1 MKFILAVSD
10 DNKIAIGNRLP
21 WRISHDMKWF
31 KMNTYNNTIIMG
43 RKTFDAL
50 NRRELKNRRNIVIS
64 RNNIPGIE
72 TIKNINQVRGMD
84 AIVIGGACICEQ
96 LWQKGDIL
104 ILTRVHTT
112 VPNGLEIRLPEYKE
126 LWSKDFGLYTFSIN
140 RITSI
145 FSYVSTTE
153 IAN

>member
-50 NRRELKNRRNIVIS
+50 NRRELKHRRNIVIS

-72 TIKNINQVRGMD
+72 TIKNIQQVRGMD

-104 ILTRVHTT
+104 ILTRVH
-112 VPNGLEIRLPEYKE
+112 LSLIH
-126 LWSKDFGLYTFSIN
+126 I
-140 RITSI
+140 
-145 FSYVSTTE
+145 
-153 IAN
+153 

>member
-84 AIVIGGACICEQ
+84 AIVIGGASICEQ

-112 VPNGLEIRLPEYKE
+112 VPNGLEICLPEYKE

-140 RITSI
+140 RITSV
-145 FSYVSTTE
+145 FS
-153 IAN
+153 